1 LDTALTDVAPTL
13 PKAQQQI
20 LAKSLVLMI
29 QIYYDLNCQDIPE
42 YFEDHL
48 SEFMNL
54 LHKYLTWE
62 IPYLVSDRPQETD
75 DEEEGE
81 AGDLEKIRAGICE
94 VVELYSLRYLD
105 VFPMMDVF
113 VKTCWDMLTRLGRQQ
128 RSDIVCI
135 YSHTFHRFFPTTSI

>member
-1 LDTALTDVAPTL
+1 
-13 PKAQQQI
+13 
-20 LAKSLVLMI
+20 MI

-48 SEFMNL
+48 EEFMNL

-62 IPYLVSDRPQETD
+62 IPYLASARQEDAD

-81 AGDLEKIRAGICE
+81 AGELEKIRAGICE

-128 RSDIVCI
+128 RFRYCESQQRRGTPII
-135 YSHTFHRFFPTTSI
+135 Y